1 MDRVFGFAVTH
12 AGLPR
17 DEALLQAARQ
27 ASLNPARAL
36 GLPSSG
42 PVIGARADL
51 VVLDAELA
59 VTGVLRHGSWVLEP
73 STHRSNTP

>member
-36 GLPSSG
+36 GLPSWG
-42 PVIGARADL
+42 LVEGASADL

-59 VTGVLRHGSWVLEP
+59 VAGVLRRGAWVVEP
-73 STHRSNTP
+73 SSRQGVTS

>member
-1 MDRVFGFAVTH
+1 VFEFAVTH

-36 GLPSSG
+36 GLPSSEL
-42 PVIGARADL
+42 VEGASADL
-51 VVLDAELA
+51 VVLNAELA
-59 VTGVLRHGSWVLEP
+59 VTGVLRHGSWVVEP
-73 STHRSNTP
+73 SSRQGITS